1 MDYNELLKKVS
12 DYVTSFFTKQT
23 NPGIVYHNHDHT
35 WELTDAV
42 NRIASGYAL
51 DDRSRFIVLSAAWF
65 YDTGYYIAGTDTH
78 KNKSSAFAAD
88 FLKTL
93 SADDTDINAIKDC
106 IISTQLPQQPK
117 NLNEEIVCDAVMYY
131 LGSNN
136 YSEKSR
142 LLRKETETLHGI
154 SISGNDW
161 RERSIALME
170 AHRYFTEYCR
180 QNLEQTKIEN
190 LNRLKKKQQEKSMP
204 RVSKETASIAGS
216 PDPNIPGGTT
226 APVINLSGN
235 AGAMD
240 TKKSKKEKKKDKE
253 PVRGV
258 ETVFRIST
266 TNHQRLSAMA
276 DNKAHIMISVNS
288 IVISVLLGLIVR
300 DLDKYRFIVIPTVLM
315 LTTNV
320 TAIIFSVL
328 ATRPR
333 IPNGYFSKEQ
343 VKNKDIDLTF
353 FGNFYKMDFPEYE
366 AGMKDLMKDSDF
378 AFGSLIRN
386 VYGQGKVLGKKFTYL
401 RVSYNVFMIGMTIAV
416 LAFVVVFI
424 FFK

>member
-12 DYVTSFFTKQT
+12 DYVTAFYTKQT
-23 NPGIVYHNHDHT
+23 NPGIVYHNHTHT

-42 NRIASGYAL
+42 NRIASGYTL
-51 DDRSRFIVLSAAWF
+51 DDHNRFIVLSAAWF

-78 KNKSSAFAAD
+78 KSKSGDFASD
-88 FLKTL
+88 FLKTI
-93 SADDTDINAIKDC
+93 SAEEADINAVKDC
-106 IISTQLPQQPK
+106 ITATQLPQQPK

-131 LGSNN
+131 LGTDN
-136 YSEKSR
+136 YSVKSK

-154 SISGNDW
+154 SIPGIEW
-161 RERSIALME
+161 RQRSIALME
-170 AHRYFTEYCR
+170 AHHYFTDYCR
-180 QNLEQTKIEN
+180 QNLAQTKIEN
-190 LNRLKKKQQEKSMP
+190 LNRLKQKQEEKSKPKVNKKAAAMIES
-204 RVSKETASIAGS
+204 VSPAVPGETIASVM
-216 PDPNIPGGTT
+216 NPGTDEE
-226 APVINLSGN
+226 VIKI
-235 AGAMD
+235 
-240 TKKSKKEKKKDKE
+240 KKLKKERKRDKK

-288 IVISVLLGLIVR
+288 IVISVTVGLIVR
-300 DLDKYRFIVIPTVLM
+300 QLDKYQDIIIPTVLM
-315 LTTNV
+315 LATNL

-333 IPNGYFSKEQ
+333 IPKGYFSKEQ
-343 VKNKDIDLTF
+343 VKNRDIDLTF
-353 FGNFYKMDFPEYE
+353 FGNFYKMDFPDYE
-366 AGMKDLMKDSDF
+366 AGMKELMKDSDF

-386 VYGQGKVLGKKFTYL
+386 VYGQGKVLGKKFSYL

-416 LAFVVVFI
+416 LAFVIVFI
-424 FFK
+424 FAK